1 MVIISP
7 DICLPKDQLYN
18 LNTIFI
24 CPLYFSKTGEVK
36 NMTFITL
43 LLSVGLKYK
52 YNLFLF

>member
-43 LLSVGLKYK
+43 LLSMDLKYK